1 MEGRRGGGS
10 GKGGGAGEAMEV
22 AEEAMKGEEGAI
34 KGRSEMWKGEGKVEG
49 RRGVGREMV
58 QGKWIGKREEGRN
71 VLSIYI
77 TDLEYIQIGQMV
89 TGTGLHK
96 VLEQFPA
103 LLHQHGAAGLHP
115 VPLHIPA
122 QT

>member
-1 MEGRRGGGS
+1 MEGGGEGGREEGS
-10 GKGGGAGEAMEV
+10 WKRDGAGEV
-22 AEEAMKGEEGAI
+22 D
-34 KGRSEMWKGEGKVEG
+34 
-49 RRGVGREMV
+49 
-58 QGKWIGKREEGRN
+58 REEGRN

-77 TDLEYIQIGQMV
+77 TDLENIQIGQMV